1 MANRRKRLGKKLNG
15 VYSYLWRKLFNPN
28 SFIVTL
34 LIFVFLWVFHLV
46 QVNMHFLDP
55 FNYGIRD
62 YQITDI
68 IYSQFRDPRQI
79 RLIDEVVL
87 VNSDLMPRDSLPLLL
102 RRLRQL
108 GPKVIGLDIL
118 LEDQGDD
125 EVIDS
130 LLREEIRQTPNLV
143 LAGALGPYIDSLQR
157 FPPLAGCHP
166 YFREAAANMGY
177 INFVSKDTSTIR
189 LFSPQEKTTDGV
201 VRSFAVK
208 IATLYDPSKVTR
220 LLRRQNK
227 VESINYAGDRD
238 FFVKIQPFQLFD
250 DEYFQLLLDRDM
262 LKDRIALVGFVGSH
276 APGEREIDRF
286 FTPLNRHY
294 SGKTYPDMYG
304 VVIHANIIDMILREE
319 YIFFFF
325 YWLTEFLV
333 WIYCYFNVLIIHR
346 IYRKL
351 PETFH
356 GVTRLMQITEFVVIF
371 FVIAFLFYYF
381 RIKIDFSKG
390 ILAMVLAYDFVMIY
404 ESMLKKKFK
413 FLQNLP
419 EK

>member
-68 IYSQFRDPRQI
+68 IYSQFRDPGQI

-157 FPPLAGCHP
+157 FPRWRVVTRISGRQPRIWA
-166 YFREAAANMGY
+166 
-177 INFVSKDTSTIR
+177 ISTSCR
-189 LFSPQEKTTDGV
+189 KTP
-201 VRSFAVK
+201 VRSGYF
-208 IATLYDPSKVTR
+208 
-220 LLRRQNK
+220 LLRKKRQMGWC
-227 VESINYAGDRD
+227 VRS
-238 FFVKIQPFQLFD
+238 P
-250 DEYFQLLLDRDM
+250 
-262 LKDRIALVGFVGSH
+262 
-276 APGEREIDRF
+276 
-286 FTPLNRHY
+286 
-294 SGKTYPDMYG
+294 
-304 VVIHANIIDMILREE
+304 
-319 YIFFFF
+319 
-325 YWLTEFLV
+325 
-333 WIYCYFNVLIIHR
+333 
-346 IYRKL
+346 
-351 PETFH
+351 
-356 GVTRLMQITEFVVIF
+356 
-371 FVIAFLFYYF
+371 
-381 RIKIDFSKG
+381 
-390 ILAMVLAYDFVMIY
+390 
-404 ESMLKKKFK
+404 
-413 FLQNLP
+413 
-419 EK
+419 